1 MPIEEAKAQYNY
13 LKDTGDLKELI
24 SGMTGNWDKDKKLFM
39 EYYKENEDLLN
50 GY

>member
-13 LKDTGDLKELI
+13 LKDTGDLYELVPY
-24 SGMTGNWDKDKKLFM
+24 MTGEWNKDKKLFL